1 MSMIS
6 IFLYFVVWHIH
17 AMQGN
22 VLYKEGEFEAAVECY
37 SKGMMLDPLS
47 AALPANRALT
57 LLKLERYAAVEE
69 DCNTALALEDDYVKA
84 FLRRGVARRHLGKL
98 TQAVH
103 DFEQVLKL
111 EPKNKQAAA
120 ELQIAKRLKEEEDR
134 KRLTAEGHVF
144 PVKRPVHQRSKKPL
158 KRIAIS
164 DIAGTIAATDIGST
178 VSSTQTCTDT
188 GEDAQLGGH
197 SAISNY
203 ITTGSQTSTMASGI
217 GSAQQTNTSTSV
229 QTSTSDIAET
239 DSTAITHRPIPSPTK
254 TAGETGGD
262 RVTVDSTSASADGDD
277 SRSRSAVGGGG
288 DVGGDDEL
296 PPVPETTFQ
305 FQSDWKR
312 LRHNWPLLISYFK
325 QLPPARYPVL
335 LQQSLETTIFSDI
348 ISILRTTPGCVE
360 ELTWLTRVQRFSVAV
375 MFLSKTDKNSETS
388 SETYIYFRYYSFY
401 IEL

>member
-1 MSMIS
+1 
-6 IFLYFVVWHIH
+6 
-17 AMQGN
+17 
-22 VLYKEGEFEAAVECY
+22 
-37 SKGMMLDPLS
+37 ML
-47 AALPANRALT
+47 
-57 LLKLERYAAVEE
+57 
-69 DCNTALALEDDYVKA
+69 
-84 FLRRGVARRHLGKL
+84 
-98 TQAVH
+98 

-229 QTSTSDIAET
+229 QTNTSTSAQETNTSTSVQTNTSTSAQETNTSTSVQTNKTTSVPTSTSDIAET

-348 ISILRTTPGCVE
+348 ISILR
-360 ELTWLTRVQRFSVAV
+360 
-375 MFLSKTDKNSETS
+375 
-388 SETYIYFRYYSFY
+388 
-401 IEL
+401 